1 MIELRNISKTF
12 RGKTEGRIHEVN
24 AVRNVNLSIGEGDIF
39 GVIGFSGAGKS
50 TLVRCINLLERP
62 DEGEVIINGEDLMK
76 LSKNELRL
84 ARNKI
89 GMIFQH
95 FNLFRSRT
103 VAGNIA
109 FPIKHDWQPD
119 GTAEGRAPSQA
130 VEDRVKEL
138 LDLVGLADKTNA
150 YPSQLSGG
158 QKQRVGIARA
168 LASNPSIL
176 LCDEATSALDP
187 QTTQSILFL
196 LKELNKKLGITIVII
211 THEMQVIKSICSHA
225 AVMDSGEIVEQGSVF
240 DIFSNPKKQ
249 ITQDFIATTSH
260 LNKINDLLAEDTPL
274 TRLGANQILAK
285 FSYSGPNT
293 VDALIST
300 ASLQF
305 NVKLNIIFGD
315 LDIIQEKPIGGL
327 VIVLEGEKEAREK
340 TMEWFRSKG
349 VLTEVLKHG

>member
-1 MIELRNISKTF
+1 MIELRNITKTF
-12 RGKTEGRIHEVN
+12 RGKGSFESRLHDIH
-24 AVRNVNLSIGEGDIF
+24 AVRNVSLSVGEGDIF

-62 DEGEVIINGEDLMK
+62 DSGEVIVNGGDMMK
-76 LSKNELRL
+76 LSQGELHH
-84 ARNKI
+84 ARKKI
-89 GMIFQH
+89 GMVFQH

-109 FPIKHDWQPD
+109 FPLKHGRRD
-119 GTAEGRAPSQA
+119 EGRT
-130 VEDRVKEL
+130 VETRVKEL
-138 LDLVGLADKTNA
+138 LELVGLSDKTNA

-168 LASNPSIL
+168 LAPNPSIL

-187 QTTQSILFL
+187 QTTQSILAL

-211 THEMQVIKSICSHA
+211 THEMQVIKSICGHA
-225 AVMDSGEIVEQGSVF
+225 AIMDSGEIVEQGSVF

-249 ITQDFIATTSH
+249 ITRDFIATTSH
-260 LNKINDLLAEDTPL
+260 LNKINDFLAEDTPI
-274 TRLGANQILAK
+274 TRLGPNQILAR

-293 VDALIST
+293 VEALIST
-300 ASLQF
+300 ASIRF
-305 NVKLNIIFGD
+305 NIMLNIIFGD

-327 VIVLEGEKEAREK
+327 IIILEGEKEAAAK
-340 TMEWFRSKG
+340 AMEWFRGKG
-349 VLTEVLKHG
+349 VKVEVLKHG

>member
-1 MIELRNISKTF
+1 MIELRNITKTF
-12 RGKTEGRIHEVN
+12 RGKGSFESQFHDIH
-24 AVRNVNLSIGEGDIF
+24 AVRNVSLSVGEGDIF

-62 DEGEVIINGEDLMK
+62 DSGEVIVNGGDMMK
-76 LSKNELRL
+76 LSRGELHH
-84 ARNKI
+84 ARKRI
-89 GMIFQH
+89 GMVFQH

-109 FPIKHDWQPD
+109 FPLKYDWQN
-119 GTAEGRAPSQA
+119 EGQT
-130 VEDRVKEL
+130 VEMRVKEL
-138 LDLVGLADKTNA
+138 LELVGLSDKINA

-187 QTTQSILFL
+187 QTTQSILAL

-211 THEMQVIKSICSHA
+211 THEMQVIKSICGHA
-225 AVMDSGEIVEQGSVF
+225 AIMDSGEIVEQGSVF
-240 DIFSNPKKQ
+240 DIFSNPKEQ
-249 ITQDFIATTSH
+249 ITRDFIATTSH
-260 LNKINDLLAEDTPL
+260 LNKINDLLAEDTPI
-274 TRLGANQILAK
+274 TRLGPEQILAR

-293 VDALIST
+293 VEALIST
-300 ASLQF
+300 ASIRF

-315 LDIIQEKPIGGL
+315 LDIIQGKPIGGL
-327 VIVLEGEKEAREK
+327 VIVLEGEKEAAANA
-340 TMEWFRSKG
+340 MEWFRGKG
-349 VLTEVLKHG
+349 VKVEVLKHG